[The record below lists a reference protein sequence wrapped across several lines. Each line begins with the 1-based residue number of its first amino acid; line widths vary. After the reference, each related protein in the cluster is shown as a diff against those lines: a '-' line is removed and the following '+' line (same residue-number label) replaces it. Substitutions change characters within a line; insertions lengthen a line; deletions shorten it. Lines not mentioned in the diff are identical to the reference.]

1 MSESM
6 NDKGKGLHP
15 VLHKGYGDPKF
26 KYKSIYPDPPGLQWQ
41 QLKSKLKKKLAAGDF
56 KTLWKSIASAPA
68 ILSKALTEANLNA
81 AFDSTGAITYTGYA
95 NYQQGLT
102 KDPSDKM
109 VILSSNPHFATMIT
123 TEQGKRV
130 LDCIDAAAEIVN
142 NKDHIPEEEYP
153 ALLGDADNCPPVTG
167 MELGL
172 MAVNRQ
178 RCCILGEGLSAYRE
192 QKKAAVEMEK
202 NNASRSGVLTATV
215 TKWPRRG
222 RPPRHAAILRACW
235 SRAKTS
241 SGGSSAVPRIA
252 ASGSALLASRMVPRI
267 PTTQSASAFGMKST
281 SRSAI
286 VYGRSRGV

>member
-192 QKKAAVEMEK
+192 QKKAAVEMGKKLRKQKRGANSDGDQVAKKRKTTKTCSNSSCLLEQGEDIIGWVKCCTKKCRKWFCPTCVKNGSKDTHHTVCQRIWDEK
-202 NNASRSGVLTATV
+202 
-215 TKWPRRG
+215 
-222 RPPRHAAILRACW
+222 HE
-235 SRAKTS
+235 
-241 SGGSSAVPRIA
+241 
-252 ASGSALLASRMVPRI
+252 
-267 PTTQSASAFGMKST
+267 
-281 SRSAI
+281 
-286 VYGRSRGV
+286 